1 LGIKRLWGSF
11 LDHGLSND
19 HLVGILL
26 LQIWVALHLCQAFF
40 GTALGLP
47 SLHLFLSS
55 KNGATLI
62 TAYAAT
68 HHDLTH
74 TASHGIL
81 HTFFLAGLLLK
92 LDKLLG
98 IIIAIVGGYDNT
110 AGPNSASPGSS
121 SSLDELE
128 SEEQLKKGLLRVVLI
143 LRLRRVVVRLAPML
157 DEMEALLCVDFT
169 DLATDVHFS

>member
-1 LGIKRLWGSF
+1 MGIKSHWDSL
-11 LDHGLSND
+11 LDHGLPND
-19 HLVGILL
+19 HFVSILL
-26 LQIWVALHLCQAFF
+26 LQVWVALHLCQAFF

-55 KNGATLI
+55 KNSAT
-62 TAYAAT
+62 TNYTAT
-68 HHDLTH
+68 HHYLTH

-81 HTFFLAGLLLK
+81 HAFFFAGLLLK
-92 LDKLLG
+92 LNKLLG

-110 AGPNSASPGSS
+110 AGPNSGSSTSS

-143 LRLRRVVVRLAPML
+143 LGLRRVVVGLAPML
-157 DEMEALLCVDFT
+157 DEMEAFLRVDLA